1 MNINNEGS
9 MFNWGGGEDQP
20 DEGFLGNYPK
30 TKVALKVVGYIALEI
45 LKASVKK

>member
-1 MNINNEGS
+1 MSHAPTNINNQADI
-9 MFNWGGGEDQP
+9 FAP